1 MKDHYQE
8 CLEKRIVCIFCK
20 GEILQ
25 KEKTKHNLQCPSR
38 FVRCEKCETFYAYSL
53 EKKHK
58 SECPKTERK
67 GSDGDVNVLNESLQN
82 NQDMECQ
89 EQLVSCDTCTG
100 IMIYEDLGTHKYQC
114 PLMERECSVCGVN
127 VLNRDRQTHLDLECQ
142 KRVVLCGACDSTMCY
157 DERDD
162 HDQEC
167 PEKLV
172 YCDDC
177 SDKVLRK
184 EKFKHASECPMRVVY
199 CGNCEG
205 FYAYSSEKEHKEQCE
220 IKKLACEYCT
230 LELKGDD
237 EKNAHLETCEDAL
250 IECPFKEFGCSEKK
264 AMDTISELQQKVKE
278 MERCNM
284 SQQEEARN
292 EKAKLEKRIQEL
304 ENSQLEADQYRIDLE
319 DDVKVSRTVL
329 QSLEDK
335 VGRISKEAATRRRVD
350 MLNERVETYLGPL
363 ERLLN
368 GLRDDHDQ
376 ECPEKLVYCDDCSDK
391 VLRKEKFKHAS
402 ECPMR
407 VVYCGNCEGFYAYSS
422 EKEHKEQCEIKK
434 LACEYCTLELK
445 GDDEKNAHLETC
457 EDALIECPFKEFGC
471 SEKAQRKKMQEHEN
485 DPHNALLKQVIVKA
499 MDTISELQQKVKE
512 MERCNMSQQEEARNE
527 KAKLEKRIQEL
538 ENSQLEADQYRID
551 LEGLQNC
558 AAEPRR

>member
-1 MKDHYQE
+1 MLRLSNKDHYQE
-8 CLEKRIVCIFCK
+8 CLERPIDCICCK
-20 GEILQ
+20 SEMLN
-25 KEKTKHNLQCPSR
+25 KESTKHNLQCPWR
-38 FVRCEKCETFYAYSL
+38 LVRCENCETFYAYSL

-89 EQLVSCDTCTG
+89 EQLVFCATCNS
-100 IMIYEDLGTHKYQC
+100 IMIYEDLGMHKYQC
-114 PLMERECSVCGVN
+114 PMMERECSDCGVK
-127 VLNRDRQTHLDLECQ
+127 VLNRNRQIHLDFMCR
-142 KRVVLCGACDSTMCY
+142 KRLVSCFACDSTMCPY
-157 DERDD
+157 EW
-162 HDQEC
+162 
-167 PEKLV
+167 
-172 YCDDC
+172 
-177 SDKVLRK
+177 
-184 EKFKHASECPMRVVY
+184 M
-199 CGNCEG
+199 
-205 FYAYSSEKEHKEQCE
+205 
-220 IKKLACEYCT
+220 
-230 LELKGDD
+230 
-237 EKNAHLETCEDAL
+237 
-250 IECPFKEFGCSEKK
+250 
-264 AMDTISELQQKVKE
+264 
-278 MERCNM
+278 
-284 SQQEEARN
+284 
-292 EKAKLEKRIQEL
+292 
-304 ENSQLEADQYRIDLE
+304 
-319 DDVKVSRTVL
+319 
-329 QSLEDK
+329 
-335 VGRISKEAATRRRVD
+335 
-350 MLNERVETYLGPL
+350 
-363 ERLLN
+363 
-368 GLRDDHDQ
+368 DHDQ

-471 SEKAQRKKMQEHEN
+471 SEKAPRKKMQEHEN

-512 MERCNMSQQEEARNE
+512 MERCNMSQREEARNE

-551 LEGLQNC
+551 LEDDVKVSRTVLQSLEDKVGRISKEAATRRRVDMLNERVETYLGPLERLLNGLRDVDEQ
-558 AAEPRR
+558 